1 MNLFRKIGV
10 AEGMEN
16 SRRQEVWKSRGDG
29 QRRDESQR
37 GVHFEGG
44 DVAVIFEDSGDQS
57 AKGGGA
63 FWREKK
69 RVLQEGRAGF
79 REGIRERERERADIW
94 EPERKN
100 KREE

>member
-1 MNLFRKIGV
+1 MGDELKCFKQSGHHIIEEDFLMNLFRKIGV

-44 DVAVIFEDSGDQS
+44 DVAVIFEDSGD
-57 AKGGGA
+57 
-63 FWREKK
+63 
-69 RVLQEGRAGF
+69 
-79 REGIRERERERADIW
+79 
-94 EPERKN
+94 
-100 KREE
+100 